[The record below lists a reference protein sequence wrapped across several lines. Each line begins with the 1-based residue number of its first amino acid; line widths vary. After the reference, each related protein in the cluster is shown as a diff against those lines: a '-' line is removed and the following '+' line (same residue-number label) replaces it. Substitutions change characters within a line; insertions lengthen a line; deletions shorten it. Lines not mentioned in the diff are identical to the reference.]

1 MSTFELEVLA
11 NATARQEQPKL
22 TPFDYAAKLFL
33 PGLSVIALILT
44 RNIQPR
50 LSWGLLAL
58 AFVSL
63 IVGFHQPIA
72 TARRNWAERRK
83 DRRVARKAFPE
94 LRKFV
99 HRFEEFIDNQFQAG
113 ALYYIVQCDVCD
125 GDGLRYQALRLPD
138 LSVWRAFW
146 KNLADRLDRMDMK
159 RASISELRHELT
171 AFFDIVGTY
180 NNECVSLLFDRLPQ
194 NDRNALTPKAKSS
207 LNSFQQRFTN
217 FIGEYKN
224 FAKDLSESRP
234 ALKDVNYLFSIPK
247 PIS

>member
-11 NATARQEQPKL
+11 NAAGRQEQPKL
-22 TPFDYAAKLFL
+22 TSFDYATRLFL
-33 PGLSVIALILT
+33 PGLSVIAVILT

-63 IVGFHQPIA
+63 VVGFNQPIA
-72 TARRNWAERRK
+72 TIFRNWGERRE

-99 HRFEEFIDNQFQAG
+99 HRFEQFIGNQG
-113 ALYYIVQCDVCD
+113 STLHYIAQCEVCD
-125 GDGLRYQALRLPD
+125 GDGLRYQALRLPE
-138 LSVWRAFW
+138 LSVWHAFW
-146 KNLADRLDRMDMK
+146 KSLADRLNRMDMR
-159 RASISELRHELT
+159 RATISELRYELT
-171 AFFDIVGTY
+171 AFFDLVGTY
-180 NNECVSLLFDRLPQ
+180 NNECVSLLFDRMPQ
-194 NDRNALTPKAKSS
+194 NERTALTAKAKSS
-207 LNSFQQRFTN
+207 LNSLQQRFTH
-217 FIGEYKN
+217 FLEEYKN

-234 ALKDVNYLFSIPK
+234 ALHDVNYMFSIPK